1 MNDTITPVDQT
12 PVKNVSAN
20 VNLTLLREDIVF
32 NSVDFDL
39 ILIGKQ
45 TLEESRSKLQL
56 IKEKERE
63 KRKKAAAINNLEA
76 FIFDTRDRLSQD
88 DFVKCS
94 SEDER
99 EQISAKLSEADNW
112 LMDAD
117 NSVETKVLFNIFLI
131 NIYNNLFCYI
141 HFSSRNILIVWL
153 N

>member
-1 MNDTITPVDQT
+1 MNDTTTPVDQT
-12 PVKNVSAN
+12 PVKNVTAN

-63 KRKKAAAINNLEA
+63 KRNKAAAINNLEA

-117 NSVETKVLFNIFLI
+117 NSVETKVIFNKSISIIIYFVIFIFRLG
-131 NIYNNLFCYI
+131 IY
-141 HFSSRNILIVWL
+141 
-153 N
+153 

>member
-1 MNDTITPVDQT
+1 
-12 PVKNVSAN
+12 
-20 VNLTLLREDIVF
+20 
-32 NSVDFDL
+32 L

-94 SEDER
+94 SDDER
-99 EQISAKLSEADNW
+99 EQISAKLSEADSW

-117 NSVETKVLFNIFLI
+117 NNVETKVLFNKSISI
-131 NIYNNLFCYI
+131 II
-141 HFSSRNILIVWL
+141 
-153 N
+153 